1 MPTRLRQL
9 HTSSIRR
16 GTTLLELILALA
28 LSVLLLGA
36 IALAIRFN
44 LRALD
49 SRRADVEEAQ
59 LARAVLRMI
68 TDDLHSA
75 VQHEVVDFK
84 PLEDIATSALS
95 AQVSNAANALSSAAS
110 SATSGASSSG
120 GAATGGGSSPGG
132 SSSANNSKGGGAS
145 GGGSSGS
152 SSSTGKT
159 GGTGGGASTGGS
171 SSGGASTGGA
181 SSGGASSGGAS
192 TGGASSSGASSGSP
206 STSDPSANTTDI
218 ASTAVPPPIP
228 GLYGNQYELQ
238 LDVSR
243 LPRLDQYQSMTGS
256 AGTLSDIPSAVKTV
270 AYYLRGA
277 NQAAPDT
284 GFAAAG
290 ALSQQD
296 AARPGLVR
304 RQLDRAVSM
313 QAASSGNSSLNQ
325 LGELIAPEVVSIEF
339 RYSDGSQWLT
349 EWDSSQ
355 MQGLPVAVEILVALQ
370 PSLAY
375 ADPNDTSTIAKKAV
389 SQSPKMYRHVVRLPA
404 GKIPAATDG
413 TTTDGSESSSSSG
426 SAASGSGSTGSGSA
440 GSGSTG
446 GP

>member
-1 MPTRLRQL
+1 M
-9 HTSSIRR
+9 SIRTGHFQHPSDR
-16 GTTLLELILALA
+16 SGTTLLELILALA

-44 LRALD
+44 LRTLD

-68 TDDLHSA
+68 TDDLQSA

-95 AQVSNAANALSSAAS
+95 AQVSNAVNALSSAAG
-110 SATSGASSSG
+110 SATGGSTSSGGGASSGSGSPSGSSSSNNSKSGNSSSGPSSSSGQGGGSSSGGSSSPSSSSGKSGGTGAGSSGGGTTGGTSSGGASSSG
-120 GAATGGGSSPGG
+120 GT
-132 SSSANNSKGGGAS
+132 
-145 GGGSSGS
+145 SGS
-152 SSSTGKT
+152 S
-159 GGTGGGASTGGS
+159 AS
-171 SSGGASTGGA
+171 A
-181 SSGGASSGGAS
+181 
-192 TGGASSSGASSGSP
+192 
-206 STSDPSANTTDI
+206 SDPSANTTDI
-218 ASTAVPPPIP
+218 ASTAAPPPIP

-243 LPRLDQYQSMTGS
+243 LPRLDQYQSMTGPT
-256 AGTLSDIPSAVKTV
+256 GTLNDIPSAVKTV

-277 NQAAPDT
+277 NQPAPDT
-284 GFAAAG
+284 GFAATG

-304 RQLDRAVSM
+304 RQLDRAVSL
-313 QAASSGNSSLNQ
+313 QASSSGNSSLNQ

-355 MQGLPVAVEILVALQ
+355 MQGLPVAVEILVGLQ

-375 ADPNDTSTIAKKAV
+375 ADPNDTSTITKKAGTEV
-389 SQSPKMYRHVVRLPA
+389 PKMYRHVVRLPA
-404 GKIPAATDG
+404 GKIPVIADG
-413 TTTDGSESSSSSG
+413 TTSDGSESSDSSSSG
-426 SAASGSGSTGSGSA
+426 SGGSGATGSGSTGT
-440 GSGSTG
+440 GSTG